1 MGQPVIVVDAF
12 TDTPFCGNPAAV
24 CPLDAP
30 ADPAWMQRVA
40 AEMNLSE
47 TVFVTHGADG
57 SWGIRWFT
65 PTQEVELCGHATLA
79 ASHALWESGR
89 AAPDAPIGYD
99 SMSGPLSAS
108 RDEDGVIAL
117 DFPAIPPTEEPIPD
131 ALRASLA
138 GSRWFGG
145 GGTKMLALL
154 DDADAVRG
162 FVPDLPAIASFK
174 RVGLIVTA
182 GGDETGVDFVSR
194 FFAPGVGV
202 DEDPVCGSAHCVL
215 TPFWSGRLGKDTM
228 RAHQLSARGGELR
241 LALRGGRVAL
251 GGRAVT
257 TLRGELSEAASA
269 APQGASVG

>member
-24 CPLDAP
+24 CPLEAP
-30 ADPAWMQRVA
+30 GDSGWMQRVA

-47 TVFVTHGADG
+47 TVFVTPTAGV

-89 AAPDAPIGYD
+89 APTDAPIVYD
-99 SMSGPLSAS
+99 SMSGALSAT
-108 RDEDGVIAL
+108 RDDDGVISL

-131 ALRASLA
+131 ALRATLA
-138 GSRWFGG
+138 GVRWFGG

-154 DDADAVRG
+154 ENADAVRG
-162 FVPDLPAIASFK
+162 FVPDLPAIASFE

-182 GGDETGVDFVSR
+182 EGDAPGVDFVSR

-215 TPFWSGRLGKDTM
+215 TPFWSGRLGKDVLSA
-228 RAHQLSARGGELR
+228 RQLSARGGELR
-241 LALRGGRVAL
+241 LALRGQRVAL

-257 TLRGELSEAASA
+257 TLRGELSGAASA
-269 APQGASVG
+269 APQGASLG